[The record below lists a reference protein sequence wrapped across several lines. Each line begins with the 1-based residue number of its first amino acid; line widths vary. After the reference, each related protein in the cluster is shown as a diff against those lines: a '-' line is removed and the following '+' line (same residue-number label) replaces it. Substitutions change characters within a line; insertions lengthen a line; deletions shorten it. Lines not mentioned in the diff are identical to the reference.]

1 MTFPRVNFAA
11 LRLRTGQV
19 LVTGGMTA
27 GNAVSKSCEIVGI
40 ERIGEMKNAR
50 MAHSMCD
57 VGDFVYVF
65 GGMDDKRKL
74 LNSVE
79 RIKVTDGTIAPDSKW
94 ETVG

>member
-1 MTFPRVNFAA
+1 MRNGS
-11 LRLRTGQV
+11 L

-27 GNAVSKSCEIVGI
+27 GNTVSKSCEMVGST
-40 ERIGEMKNAR
+40 RICEMKFAR

-57 VGDFVYVF
+57 RGDYIYVF
-65 GGMDDKRKL
+65 GGMDEKRKL

-79 RIKVTDGTIAPDSKW
+79 RIKVTEDGEIEAGAKW